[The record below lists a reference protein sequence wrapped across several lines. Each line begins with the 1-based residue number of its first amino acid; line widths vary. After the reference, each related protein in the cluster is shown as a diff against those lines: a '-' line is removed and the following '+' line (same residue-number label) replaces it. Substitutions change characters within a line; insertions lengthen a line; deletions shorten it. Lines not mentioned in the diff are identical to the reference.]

1 MRMNAA
7 RMTKIA
13 RMYPKM
19 SISKIAKTLELY
31 SLTENKQICR
41 KAVIRA
47 IRWHKN
53 KPAKRIWW
61 NGK

>member
-1 MRMNAA
+1 MNSA

-19 SISKIAKTLELY
+19 SITKIAKTLENY
-31 SLTENKQICR
+31 SMNDDPKIVR
-41 KAVIRA
+41 RAVIRA
-47 IRWHKN
+47 IRWLKS
-53 KPAKRIWW
+53 KPTKKVWW